1 MLRRTTKAFSE
12 RIVRSGRGASI
23 GEEEMTIDLKGR
35 NAVVTGAGGGLGR
48 SHALALARYGARV
61 LVNDLSAEGAEAVA
75 AEIRAAGG
83 QAEAVACSVT
93 DRQAMVAMIDGVVE
107 RWGSIDILV
116 NNAGIL
122 RDRTFANL
130 TLEDFEAVFDVH
142 VMGSVIATKAA
153 WPHMRAQGHGRIIFT
168 TSSSGLYGNFGQS
181 NYGAAKMAVVGLMQ
195 TLSLEGAKYGIRV
208 NCLAPSASTQMT
220 AGLYSQD
227 DLKGLSTDLVSPG
240 VVALSADGAP
250 TRVVLLAGAGAFE
263 QAHITMTRGVWLG
276 DAPDAADQL
285 QARWSE
291 VGARDGEQAPDSG
304 AAQYNHEVR
313 HPDKADA

>member
-1 MLRRTTKAFSE
+1 
-12 RIVRSGRGASI
+12 
-23 GEEEMTIDLKGR
+23 MTIDLKGR
-35 NAVVTGAGGGLGR
+35 NALVTGAGAGLGR

-61 LVNDLSAEGAEAVA
+61 LVNDMSAEGAEAVS

-83 QAEAVACSVT
+83 QAEAAACSVT
-93 DRQAMVAMIDGVVE
+93 DRDAVAAMIDGVVE
-107 RWGSIDILV
+107 RWGSIDILI

-153 WPHMRAQGHGRIIFT
+153 WPHMRRQGYGRIVFT
-168 TSSSGLYGNFGQS
+168 TSSSGLYGNFGQA
-181 NYGAAKMAVVGLMQ
+181 NYSAAKMAVVGLMQ
-195 TLSLEGAKYGIRV
+195 TLALEGEKHGIRV
-208 NCLAPSASTQMT
+208 NCLAPSAATRMT
-220 AGLYSQD
+220 AGLYSED

-240 VVALSADGAP
+240 VVALSAGDAP

-263 QAHITMTRGVWLG
+263 QAHVTMTRGLYLG
-276 DAPDAADQL
+276 DAPDAAEQIRK
-285 QARWSE
+285 RW
-291 VGARDGEQAPDSG
+291 GEIGDRNGEAVPDSG

-313 HPDKADA
+313 HPGRTDARARIDA